1 MIVEITIITILA
13 AIAIVSNLVEMT
25 KLVSSTDLAKGGKGP
40 VATALIFTSFF
51 TPVVNLLVLA
61 LLLLVNR
68 QLKKKA

>member
-25 KLVSSTDLAKGGKGP
+25 KLVSSADLAKGGKGP
-40 VATALIFTSFF
+40 IATALIFISFF

-68 QLKKKA
+68 QLKKRA